1 MRTTV
6 RQSVVLMLTIGLTLV
21 VSGCTG
27 SGTAIKSTVRKAVGE
42 ERIRVAVLPLDNLSQ
57 KAGADRAV
65 TQVIVTYLLASD
77 LFEVVEPGHV
87 NKVLLD
93 LRIRSATEEVDPE
106 TARKLGETLD
116 AELLLIGA
124 VQEYGEVRVASDT
137 YPAVSLSARLL
148 DAYTG
153 TILWSASV
161 SQTGADSVVIFDI
174 GRITSLPKLT
184 QVVVEKLTASLEEA
198 APRILKAVKTG
209 REARKAAPPTVPAAP
224 APPAAPPVPSAP
236 AGIALTPEQLTGLLR
251 EIPGFVRSAVEFSKH
266 FYASAQATYEGD
278 GRRIR
283 VRLVDYTDA
292 EQAKQATASE
302 HAGQSAATFGNF
314 PAYVG
319 ESQFGLLHLD
329 IVSGRFG
336 LYLSGAVGAREHME
350 RLAQTLLGG
359 LADVH

>member
-1 MRTTV
+1 MRTT
-6 RQSVVLMLTIGLTLV
+6 RRSVVWMLTVGLALV
-21 VSGCTG
+21 VSGCGGT
-27 SGTAIKSTVRKAVGE
+27 GTAIKSTVRQAVGD

-87 NKVLLD
+87 NRALLD
-93 LRIRSATEEVDPE
+93 LRIRSATEEVDPA

-148 DAYTG
+148 DAYSG
-153 TILWSASV
+153 AILWSASV
-161 SQTGADSVVIFDI
+161 SQTGADTVVIFDI

-184 QVVVEKLTASLEEA
+184 QVVVEKLTASLQEA
-198 APRILKAVKTG
+198 APRVLQAVKAG
-209 REARKAAPPTVPAAP
+209 REARKTAMTAPPAAP
-224 APPAAPPVPSAP
+224 APPPAPPIVTAP
-236 AGIALTPEQLTGLLR
+236 TRVVLTQEQLTGLLR
-251 EIPGFVRSAVEFSKH
+251 EVPGFVRAAVEFSKH
-266 FYASAQATYEGD
+266 FYASAQAAYEGD
-278 GRRIR
+278 RGRIQ
-283 VRLVDYTDA
+283 VRLVDYTDPA
-292 EQAKQATASE
+292 QAKQVMASE
-302 HAGQSAATFGNF
+302 HAGQSAATFGDL
-314 PAYVG
+314 PGYVG

-329 IVSGRFG
+329 IVAGRFG
-336 LYLSGAVGAREHME
+336 LYLSGAPSTREHME

-359 LADVH
+359 LADIH